1 MYTGTGG
8 GTVQI
13 SSNGTPLIGS
23 GGATF
28 SFSPGPLQ
36 WIGGTIGGTGTLTNA
51 GTMTISGSNGNS
63 LETSLDN
70 QGTITDSETGGVF
83 FSSSA
88 TTLTIA
94 SNAFYNIV
102 NSGGW
107 NGGTITNDGT
117 IEKTAGSGAFSD
129 SGSTFQNDGGTIN
142 VQSGSFLFF
151 PPAHQNSGP
160 GTSTGGTFDVSAGA
174 TLGISGIGTLTGAY
188 TGTGG
193 GKVLI
198 DGNGELAIGAAGA
211 SFDLAA
217 GMLQWVAGDITGPGT
232 LTNAGDMQ
240 VLDDN
245 GGQTF
250 KSVVGGL
257 TLLNTGTMTW
267 NFTGSLDGGY
277 FSTDSISQVVNQGT
291 VQWLN
296 GLLAGNFSDGT
307 NGTFSLS
314 GSDSK
319 TIGGN
324 STFTNLGVI
333 DQNGSGSLC
342 LGAGGSIGITTGNVN
357 NQKGATYNLETAG
370 TVQMGDG
377 TFNNSGTFVVLR
389 HWHRQYFGDRV

>member
-1 MYTGTGG
+1 M
-8 GTVQI
+8 
-13 SSNGTPLIGS
+13 
-23 GGATF
+23 
-28 SFSPGPLQ
+28 
-36 WIGGTIGGTGTLTNA
+36 
-51 GTMTISGSNGNS
+51 
-63 LETSLDN
+63 
-70 QGTITDSETGGVF
+70 
-83 FSSSA
+83 
-88 TTLTIA
+88 
-94 SNAFYNIV
+94 
-102 NSGGW
+102 
-107 NGGTITNDGT
+107 
-117 IEKTAGSGAFSD
+117 
-129 SGSTFQNDGGTIN
+129 
-142 VQSGSFLFF
+142 
-151 PPAHQNSGP
+151 
-160 GTSTGGTFDVSAGA
+160 
-174 TLGISGIGTLTGAY
+174 
-188 TGTGG
+188 
-193 GKVLI
+193 LI

-217 GMLQWVAGDITGPGT
+217 GMLQWVAGDITVLGT

-342 LGAGGSIGITTGNVN
+342 SGAGGSIGITTGNVN

-377 TFNNSGTFVVLR
+377 TFNNSGTFVYSATGTGNISGTAFNLTGGTVDVNAGTLSWNAATTSTGGTIDVVQGADLGHGFALEGVGDLR
-389 HWHRQYFGDRV
+389 RNLHRCRSRHAHLGFVYRGRLSRHHV